1 MMIMDNSVFGCDVNL
16 VTSKLISVAS
26 KKLNQS
32 AASELAQD
40 VIGSAYITFDRT
52 QSEVSF
58 EKFIWVVYK
67 NKLNDELRKKY
78 VRKNTSSLS
87 CEDSLGKTIDP
98 INTSEDLVA
107 QVQTQ
112 AQELLDDGM
121 ITLQE
126 YNIIIMK
133 ACRFTNQEIAKE
145 CDLSEGRISQIW
157 NELKDAFKRED

>member
-1 MMIMDNSVFGCDVNL
+1 MDNSVFGCNVNL

-32 AASELAQD
+32 QASELAHD

-52 QSEVSF
+52 QNDVSF

-87 CEDSLGKTIDP
+87 CEDSLGKVVDP
-98 INTSEDLVA
+98 INTSEDLVS
-107 QVQTQ
+107 QVQKQ
-112 AQELLDDGM
+112 AQELLDEAL

-133 ACRFTNQEIAKE
+133 ACRFTNEEIAKE
-145 CDLSEGRISQIW
+145 LDLSNGRISQIW
-157 NELKDAFKRED
+157 NELKDAFKK

>member
-1 MMIMDNSVFGCDVNL
+1 MIMDNSVFGCDVNL
-16 VTSKLISVAS
+16 VTSKLIAVAS

-32 AASELAQD
+32 QASELAHD
-40 VIGSAYITFDRT
+40 VVGSAYITFDRS
-52 QSEVSF
+52 QSDVSF

-78 VRKNTSSLS
+78 VRKNTTSLS
-87 CEDSLGKTIDP
+87 CEDSLGKIQDP

-112 AQELLDDGM
+112 AQELLDDAM

-145 CDLSEGRISQIW
+145 LELSEGRISQIW

>member
-1 MMIMDNSVFGCDVNL
+1 MDNLVFGCDVNL

-26 KKLNQS
+26 KKLNRS
-32 AASELAQD
+32 DASELAQD
-40 VIGSAYITFDRT
+40 VIGLAYITFNRT
-52 QSEVSF
+52 QNEVSY

-78 VRKNTSSLS
+78 VRKNTTSLS
-87 CEDSLGKTIDP
+87 CEDSLGKVIDP
-98 INTSEDLVA
+98 INTSEDLVS
-107 QVQTQ
+107 QVQKQ
-112 AQELLDDGM
+112 AQELLDEAM

-145 CDLSEGRISQIW
+145 FELSEGRISQIW
-157 NELKDAFKRED
+157 NELKEAFKK